1 MIRIKVFPLKKVIYR
16 LEITLSYISFLIL
29 AIILIVLLLSQNAL
43 NLELIINNGILEI
56 KENLTEEKL
65 VRGILKRKIK
75 IFDDAQTQIKEPE
88 PIVVKNNSGEI
99 QTKEE
104 TQEDDNELNV
114 EKEENINVKIEPYE
128 KKDKPEHYD
137 VQTLEGGKIRVGSAI
152 IKNYTKKNIDLEK
165 LKDVSRFDVTEKTSF
180 LIFHTHT
187 SETYKIDSEKY
198 SDFYR
203 TEDQNYN
210 IVSVGSVLAKA
221 LNEKGFDAVQDKSIH
236 DYPSYNGAYK
246 SSLETVQKIL
256 KDKKYDFVIDI
267 HRDAISSNY
276 NFRPTVEI
284 NGESVAKLMF
294 VIGTNSSGLKHD
306 EWMENLKLAIMIQN
320 RAEEMYPG
328 LFRELNLSKSRYN
341 QHVSNGAMI
350 VEVGATGNT
359 LEEAKNSMKYLAT
372 VLDSLKK

>member
-1 MIRIKVFPLKKVIYR
+1 M
-16 LEITLSYISFLIL
+16 
-29 AIILIVLLLSQNAL
+29 
-43 NLELIINNGILEI
+43 
-56 KENLTEEKL
+56 
-65 VRGILKRKIK
+65 
-75 IFDDAQTQIKEPE
+75 
-88 PIVVKNNSGEI
+88 
-99 QTKEE
+99 
-104 TQEDDNELNV
+104 
-114 EKEENINVKIEPYE
+114 
-128 KKDKPEHYD
+128 
-137 VQTLEGGKIRVGSAI
+137 
-152 IKNYTKKNIDLEK
+152 
-165 LKDVSRFDVTEKTSF
+165 
-180 LIFHTHT
+180 
-187 SETYKIDSEKY
+187 
-198 SDFYR
+198 
-203 TEDQNYN
+203 
-210 IVSVGSVLAKA
+210 
-221 LNEKGFDAVQDKSIH
+221 QDKSIH

-350 VEVGATGNT
+350 IEVGATGNT
-359 LEEAKNSMKYLAT
+359 LEEAKNSMKYLAA